1 VGNTTGWFGYL
12 VGSDRDL
19 DYEYMHMKY
28 FDSYRHSREEFTIMQ
43 VYNDTQVYWEG
54 RNYNYGG
61 GPVFLW
67 YEGMEF
73 PMVVAV
79 YTSDSSD
86 GYSFGRRLT
95 NDVIRDMRMDGA
107 FD

>member
-1 VGNTTGWFGYL
+1 
-12 VGSDRDL
+12 
-19 DYEYMHMKY
+19 M
-28 FDSYRHSREEFTIMQ
+28 
-43 VYNDTQVYWEG
+43 
-54 RNYNYGG
+54 
-61 GPVFLW
+61 FLW